1 MPLGSGAIPQ
11 GMCSCPAFTGWT
23 GPCCSR
29 GHCMTG
35 TDCFANAPV
44 DAGAFDTSDAI
55 PEGYT
60 PDFTAFC
67 QTDAG
72 PVDAGPATA
81 TGDIRG
87 VGRWCNGPE
96 VCTPFNNGW
105 QCCSAAM
112 MP

>member
-1 MPLGSGAIPQ
+1 
-11 GMCSCPAFTGWT
+11 
-23 GPCCSR
+23 
-29 GHCMTG
+29 MTG